1 MDIDSIKE
9 HFILIHDDRQ
19 SAKVDY
25 PQGKSGTPT
34 SLSKA

>member
-9 HFILIHDDRQ
+9 HFILIHEDRQ

-25 PQGKSGTPT
+25 PLFDISFG
-34 SLSKA
+34 SL